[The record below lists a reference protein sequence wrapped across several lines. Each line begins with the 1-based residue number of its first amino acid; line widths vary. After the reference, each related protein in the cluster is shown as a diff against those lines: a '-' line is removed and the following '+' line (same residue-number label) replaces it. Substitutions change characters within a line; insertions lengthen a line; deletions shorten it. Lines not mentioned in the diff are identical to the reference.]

1 MIAKQPAKREQT
13 HPVCLHAMESTKRWR
28 ALIHR
33 MIRKQQVKNN
43 DDYMISVGSQ
53 MPNIGSNSVDQPLF
67 AVLYQAKIFLVNSTP
82 KELTPCKISHI
93 CHCHFKEAEI
103 GIIQARWYKQE
114 NLLQKLSP

>member
-53 MPNIGSNSVDQPLF
+53 MPNIGSNCLLTSPYLQCCIKLKF
-67 AVLYQAKIFLVNSTP
+67 FL
-82 KELTPCKISHI
+82 
-93 CHCHFKEAEI
+93 
-103 GIIQARWYKQE
+103 
-114 NLLQKLSP
+114 

>member
-43 DDYMISVGSQ
+43 
-53 MPNIGSNSVDQPLF
+53 
-67 AVLYQAKIFLVNSTP
+67 
-82 KELTPCKISHI
+82 
-93 CHCHFKEAEI
+93 
-103 GIIQARWYKQE
+103 R
-114 NLLQKLSP
+114 